1 MGACLG
7 LSCTSSA
14 DTGKPLT
21 SIKKSRG
28 CTDFPW
34 LALFIAWWVAAFVV
48 LGIALGSGGDPKR
61 LLYRTDY
68 KGTMC
73 STNEEANRP
82 LAAWLSVTY
91 PSLYICVESCAPGT
105 VKIALY
111 LNQSSQFMKQCLPPK
126 EVIATVGGFGGTTE
140 NLANGVADV
149 LTA

>member
-1 MGACLG
+1 MQ
-7 LSCTSSA
+7 S
-14 DTGKPLT
+14 
-21 SIKKSRG
+21 
-28 CTDFPW
+28 
-34 LALFIAWWVAAFVV
+34 
-48 LGIALGSGGDPKR
+48 

-149 LTA
+149 LTAAPLLGAGAAVAIVLAFIYVWFLRGFAGCLVWTAIAG